1 MEYSTKINEDQI
13 RVSCWLLLNV
23 ILIFNDDSLQIVC
36 SEFSYALLRWTNFI
50 LLSFIKCEMKYNWW
64 SAFSNMRPTWYSPIG
79 KKKIVKAKRNH
90 LIKKC
95 IAKKM
100 LLLMLRNYVVQIL
113 RYIDLM
119 SFILMIQSIFFKK
132 FTTSNDRF

>member
-1 MEYSTKINEDQI
+1 M
-13 RVSCWLLLNV
+13 
-23 ILIFNDDSLQIVC
+23 ILTH
-36 SEFSYALLRWTNFI
+36 R
-50 LLSFIKCEMKYNWW
+50 
-64 SAFSNMRPTWYSPIG
+64 